1 MKTIDLTNK
10 GPVVKTGEI
19 VLEED
24 ASILVPITIT
34 GFEKEAIVGN
44 GENIKVSID
53 YEGTT
58 EDWKRVY
65 RGTEETW
72 METSDW
78 SPSYGGATL
87 PQRYSRYYS
96 WFKNVDKPV
105 IIHCSNGDVEE
116 DGKEV
121 YPHYNVWR

>member
-58 EDWKRVY
+58 E
-65 RGTEETW
+65 E
-72 METSDW
+72 
-78 SPSYGGATL
+78 
-87 PQRYSRYYS
+87 
-96 WFKNVDKPV
+96 
-105 IIHCSNGDVEE
+105 
-116 DGKEV
+116 
-121 YPHYNVWR
+121 